1 MIIWEKFK
9 NLWQYYIFQ
18 SFLAGAAIFAIML
31 VIREGKYVVIAS
43 MGATAFICFA
53 MPKSVSAQTRQ
64 VIGGHMI
71 GLLCGAAFT
80 LVHLPGIAEIP
91 LVAAVTIFMMVALDA
106 EHPPAVGTALA
117 VTINEVDRSVALAIM
132 VGVIVITQVRYY
144 LRRWLKDLV

>member
-53 MPKSVSAQTRQ
+53 MPKAASAQTRH
-64 VIGGHMI
+64 VIGGHLI
-71 GLLCGAAFT
+71 GLLCGALFT
-80 LVHLPGIAEIP
+80 LVQLPGIAEIP

-117 VTINEVDRSVALAIM
+117 VTINEVDWSVALAIM

-144 LRRWLKDLV
+144 LRNWLKDLV